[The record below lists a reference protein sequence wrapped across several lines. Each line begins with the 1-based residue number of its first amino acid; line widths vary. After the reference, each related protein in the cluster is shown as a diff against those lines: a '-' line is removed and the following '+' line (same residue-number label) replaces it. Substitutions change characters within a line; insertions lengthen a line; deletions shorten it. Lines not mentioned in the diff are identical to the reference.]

1 MAPNR
6 RPLRLPIFDWVVY
19 TDKSYTDKSY
29 TDKSYTARN
38 LKIDLNNIKH
48 KILYKTANN
57 RRMDYSTLSKEL
69 TSKLSK
75 DEKKDNGIYFTPPS
89 CIYNNLQLLQ
99 PYISNITSV
108 LEPSC
113 GSGEYIRA
121 LHSLY
126 PTLNITGIEYNK
138 TIYDSIVGH
147 FSGENITISN
157 SDYLQYKPTT
167 KYDLIIG
174 NPPYYVMKKDAVSK
188 EYYKYF
194 DGRPNI
200 FILFIVKSLQL
211 LNENGILSFIL
222 PKNFLNC
229 LYYDKTRAFIRDKFQ
244 ILHIVDCKDD
254 KYIETQQ
261 ETIILIIKKC
271 GHNLPIDNL
280 PIDNLPIDN
289 LPIENLPIDNSPF
302 VLSISDHTI
311 FTNEQIRIKELYN
324 GAKTLSELGFKVS
337 VGTVVWNQCKTILT
351 DDNTQTRLIYSSD
364 IQNNA
369 LAMKQYNN
377 DQKKNY
383 IKKAGNKRP
392 LIVINRGY
400 GVGEY
405 KFNYCLIDTDKDY
418 LIENHLICIEYLSL
432 KEELPRKE
440 LIDKYNKIINSL
452 KDKRTQEFIDVYFG
466 NNAINTTELNSVLP
480 IYDI

>member
-1 MAPNR
+1 ME
-6 RPLRLPIFDWVVY
+6 
-19 TDKSYTDKSY
+19 
-29 TDKSYTARN
+29 
-38 LKIDLNNIKH
+38 
-48 KILYKTANN
+48 
-57 RRMDYSTLSKEL
+57 YSTLSKEL

-99 PYISNITSV
+99 PYMSNVTSV

-113 GSGEYIRA
+113 GSGEYITA

-147 FSGENITISN
+147 FSGENMNIMN
-157 SDYLQYKPTT
+157 ADYLQYKPTT

-174 NPPYYVMKKDAVSK
+174 NPPYYVMKKDAVAK
-188 EYYKYF
+188 EYHKFF

-211 LNENGILSFIL
+211 LNDNGILSFIL
-222 PKNFLNC
+222 PKNFMNC
-229 LYYDKTRAFIRDKFQ
+229 LYYDKTRGFIKNNFQ

-271 GHNLPIDNL
+271 
-280 PIDNLPIDN
+280 
-289 LPIENLPIDNSPF
+289 IENVAIDNSPF

-311 FTNEQIRIKELYN
+311 FTNEQIRIKELYS

-337 VGTVVWNQCKTILT
+337 VGTVVWNQCKDILT
-351 DDNTQTRLIYSSD
+351 HDTTQTRLIYSSD

-369 LAMKQYNN
+369 LTMKQYNN
-377 DQKKNY
+377 EQKKNY
-383 IKKAGNKRP
+383 IKKAGNNRP

-405 KFNYCLIDTDKDY
+405 KFNYCLIDNDKDY
-418 LIENHLICIEYLSL
+418 LIENHLICIEYISL
-432 KEELPRKE
+432 KEEELSRE
-440 LIDKYNKIINSL
+440 QLIDKYNKIINSL

>member
-1 MAPNR
+1 ME
-6 RPLRLPIFDWVVY
+6 
-19 TDKSYTDKSY
+19 
-29 TDKSYTARN
+29 
-38 LKIDLNNIKH
+38 
-48 KILYKTANN
+48 
-57 RRMDYSTLSKEL
+57 YSTLSKEL

-99 PYISNITSV
+99 PYMSNITSV

-113 GSGEYIRA
+113 GSGEYITA

-138 TIYDSIVGH
+138 TIYDGIVGH
-147 FSGENITISN
+147 FSEENINIEN
-157 SDYLQYKPTT
+157 ADYLQYKPQT

-188 EYYKYF
+188 EYHKFF

-229 LYYDKTRAFIRDKFQ
+229 LYYDKTRAFIRDNFQ

-271 GHNLPIDNL
+271 SHSVA
-280 PIDNLPIDN
+280 
-289 LPIENLPIDNSPF
+289 IDNSPF
-302 VLSISDHTI
+302 VLSISGHTI

-337 VGTVVWNQCKTILT
+337 VGTVVWNQCKDILT
-351 DDNTQTRLIYSSD
+351 DDTTQTRLIYSSD
-364 IQNNA
+364 IQNN
-369 LAMKQYNN
+369 LLTMKQYNN
-377 DQKKNY
+377 EQKKNY
-383 IKKAGNKRP
+383 IKKAGNNRP

-418 LIENHLICIEYLSL
+418 LIENHLICIEYISL
-432 KEELPRKE
+432 KEEEELSRE
-440 LIDKYNKIINSL
+440 QLIDKYNKIINSL

>member
-1 MAPNR
+1 ME
-6 RPLRLPIFDWVVY
+6 
-19 TDKSYTDKSY
+19 
-29 TDKSYTARN
+29 
-38 LKIDLNNIKH
+38 
-48 KILYKTANN
+48 
-57 RRMDYSTLSKEL
+57 YSLLSKEL

-89 CIYNNLQLLQ
+89 CVYNNLQLLH
-99 PYISNITSV
+99 PYMTSVSRV

-121 LHSLY
+121 LHSLF

-138 TIYDSIVGH
+138 TIYDSIVGN
-147 FSGENITISN
+147 FSGENITIEN
-157 SDYLQYKPTT
+157 ADYLQYNSPT

-174 NPPYYVMKKDAVSK
+174 NPPYYVMKKDAVAK
-188 EYYKYF
+188 DYHKYF

-200 FILFIVKSLQL
+200 FILFIVKSLNL
-211 LNENGILSFIL
+211 LADGGILSFIL

-229 LYYDKTRAFIRDKFQ
+229 LYYDKTRAYIKDHFQ
-244 ILHIVDCKDD
+244 ILHIVECKDD

-271 GHNLPIDNL
+271 ALNLA
-280 PIDNLPIDN
+280 
-289 LPIENLPIDNSPF
+289 IENLTIDNSAF
-302 VLSISDHTI
+302 ILSISGHTI
-311 FTNEQIRIKELYN
+311 FTDEHSMSRLKELYK
-324 GAKTLSELGFKVS
+324 GTKTLSDLGFKVS
-337 VGTVVWNQCKTILT
+337 VGNVVWNQCKDILT

-369 LAMKQYNN
+369 LTIKQYNN
-377 DQKKNY
+377 EQKKNY
-383 IKKAGNKRP
+383 IKKAGNNRP

-405 KFNYCLIDTDKDY
+405 KFNYCWIDTDQDY
-418 LIENHLICIEYLSL
+418 LIENHLICIEYISL
-432 KEELPRKE
+432 DIGKEQ
-440 LIDKYNKIINSL
+440 LIAKYNKIIDSL
-452 KDKRTQEFIDVYFG
+452 KDHRTQEFIDVYFG
-466 NNAINTTELNSVLP
+466 NNAINTTEMGGVLP

>member
-1 MAPNR
+1 LAPNQ
-6 RPLRLPIFDWVVY
+6 RPLRLPTFDWVDY
-19 TDKSYTDKSY
+19 I
-29 TDKSYTARN
+29 DKSYTARN
-38 LKIDLNNIKH
+38 LKIDLNNIKY
-48 KILYKTANN
+48 KILYKIENN
-57 RRMDYSTLSKEL
+57 TRMDYSTLSKEL

-147 FSGENITISN
+147 FSGENITIRN
-157 SDYLQYKPTT
+157 EDYLQYKPTT

-200 FILFIVKSLQL
+200 FILFIVKSLQM

-229 LYYDKTRAFIRDKFQ
+229 LYYDKTRAFIKDKFQ

-271 GHNLPIDNL
+271 GHNLT
-280 PIDNLPIDN
+280 
-289 LPIENLPIDNSPF
+289 IENLTIDNSPF
-302 VLSISDHTI
+302 VLSISGHTI

-418 LIENHLICIEYLSL
+418 LIENHLICIEYMSL
-432 KEELPRKE
+432 EEELPRNE

-466 NNAINTTELNSVLP
+466 NNAVNTTELNSVLP